1 MKNTN
6 QLSGDYIALANIFS
20 KTYFR
25 ESYDAVLKQLEDAK
39 KDRAAKLKA
48 EQEAEAAKAAK
59 LKAEKETKAAKLKAE
74 KEAKAV
80 KLKAEK
86 AAKLKTEKVIYKLHF
101 EQKLSPATIA
111 LIVEES
117 EAYIN
122 QVIAKMKRT

>member
-59 LKAEKETKAAKLKAE
+59 LKAEKE
-74 KEAKAV
+74 AKAV

-86 AAKLKTEKVIYKLHF
+86 AAKLKTEKVIYKLHI
-101 EQKLSPATIA
+101 EHKLSPATIA

-117 EAYIN
+117 ETYIN
-122 QVIAKMKRT
+122 QVIAKTKNTK